1 MKHTLSPGVYTPGLH
16 HSLIPPRGLG
26 LLFRL
31 GDEQRKFSSL
41 PGGPLVRAVG
51 LSLVWLRGCVMRG
64 LDAVVGGREPLGDVG
79 RIRGQQGQLVSSRQM
94 NTVWRK
100 RLA

>member
-1 MKHTLSPGVYTPGLH
+1 
-16 HSLIPPRGLG
+16 
-26 LLFRL
+26 
-31 GDEQRKFSSL
+31 
-41 PGGPLVRAVG
+41 
-51 LSLVWLRGCVMRG
+51 MRG